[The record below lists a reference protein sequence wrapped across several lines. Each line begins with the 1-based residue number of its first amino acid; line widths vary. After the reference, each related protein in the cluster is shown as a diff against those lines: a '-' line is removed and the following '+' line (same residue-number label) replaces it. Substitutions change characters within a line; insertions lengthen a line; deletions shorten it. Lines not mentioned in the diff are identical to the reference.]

1 MKKAF
6 IDQIFLGLFLF
17 VTLIGIGATISDTT
31 EARDK
36 YYNLKKITDN
46 AALTL
51 AKYYVNVEPNTL

>member
-17 VTLIGIGATISDTT
+17 VALIGIGATISDSM

-36 YYNLKKITDN
+36 YYNLKKS
-46 AALTL
+46 LMVL
-51 AKYYVNVEPNTL
+51 F